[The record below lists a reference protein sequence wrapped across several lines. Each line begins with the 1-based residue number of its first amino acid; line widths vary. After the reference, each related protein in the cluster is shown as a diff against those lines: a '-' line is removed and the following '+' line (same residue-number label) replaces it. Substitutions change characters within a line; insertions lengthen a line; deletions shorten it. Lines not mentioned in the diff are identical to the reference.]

1 MRNEEVEGVTI
12 GVRPVLLGGL
22 AVTVFESQLIL
33 SRTLSIASSTFS
45 ILQLLL
51 PLPTDV
57 H

>member
-1 MRNEEVEGVTI
+1 VEGVTI
-12 GVRPVLLGGL
+12 GVHPVLLGGL
-22 AVTVFESQLIL
+22 AVTVFESQLVL
-33 SRTLSIASSTFS
+33 SRILSIASSTFS